1 MLHLDDKGSF
11 QYTKQY
17 KAIAFIVSFSYRAN
31 DCSNL
36 FFRAKPIEPGDN
48 GNFPMDFIYGK
59 IDADFELQIGIREFQ
74 IVMTKDLHERMGLLY
89 DEIRNEYVELN
100 NKHL

>member
-1 MLHLDDKGSF
+1 MLHMDDKGSF

-17 KAIAFIVSFSYRAN
+17 KAIAFMVSFYYRAN
-31 DCSNL
+31 DYSNL

-59 IDADFELQIGIREFQ
+59 IDVDFNLQIGIREFQ

>member
-1 MLHLDDKGSF
+1 MDALGSF

-17 KAIAFIVSFSYRAN
+17 KSISFMVSFNYEAH

-36 FFRAKPIEPGDN
+36 FFRAKPMEPGQD
-48 GNFPMDFIYGK
+48 GGYPLDFIYGK
-59 IDADFELQIGIREFQ
+59 IDADFQLQIGIREFQ
-74 IVMTKDLHERMGLLY
+74 IVMTKELHERMGLLY
-89 DEIRNEYVELN
+89 DLIRNEYVELN